1 MAHTSGLQLGI
12 LFSLWASL
20 SWNTGAQT
28 PRRDV
33 EGDPALGDL
42 RQYHAFIDDYRR
54 GNTEGL
60 GALLRWDRKRI
71 LRVLALVDTPKDPIR
86 PWGAG
91 RFKAAVMIHTDAAL
105 ELMERTETENALQ
118 HLDVSSQLLK
128 KAGQDVRDQVGR
140 WHQAVVRHM
149 RSRNWLPAAEQFLA
163 SGRERWQHD
172 SIVLYESG
180 TLQELL
186 AGDTSLPTVVNVS
199 DRSMGSTVRMAPA
212 PATGPLTAAMLDDVK
227 RHRLSRLQR
236 AAGWLEESLKGDP
249 SNVRAALHLGR
260 VQTLRNRHA
269 NALELLPA
277 ASRHSDPAVAYLG
290 LLFTAALHERQG
302 RTDDALQAYGGAIA
316 RYQLNQA
323 AHIGMSALLQRTGRG
338 DQSRALLRLVVD
350 AVPSSRRDPWW
361 SYLQE
366 PSEVALARLDALR
379 REARQ

>member
-1 MAHTSGLQLGI
+1 
-12 LFSLWASL
+12 
-20 SWNTGAQT
+20 
-28 PRRDV
+28 
-33 EGDPALGDL
+33 
-42 RQYHAFIDDYRR
+42 
-54 GNTEGL
+54 
-60 GALLRWDRKRI
+60 
-71 LRVLALVDTPKDPIR
+71 
-86 PWGAG
+86 
-91 RFKAAVMIHTDAAL
+91 MIHTDAAL

-118 HLDVSSQLLK
+118 HLDVASQLLK

-249 SNVRAALHLGR
+249 SNVQAALPLGR

-302 RTDDALQAYGGAIA
+302 RTDDALQAYGGAIEG
-316 RYQLNQA
+316 YQLNQA

>member
-1 MAHTSGLQLGI
+1 MALTSGSPLGI
-12 LFSLWASL
+12 VIAIWAAMS
-20 SWNTGAQT
+20 TIAGAQT
-28 PRRDV
+28 RPGAV
-33 EGDPALGDL
+33 ERDPALGDL
-42 RQYHAFIDDYRR
+42 GQYHAFIDDYRR
-54 GNTEGL
+54 GNAEGL

-71 LRVLALVDTPKDPIR
+71 LRVLALVDTAQDPIQ

-105 ELMERTETENALQ
+105 ELMERSETETALL
-118 HLDVSSQLLK
+118 HLDVASQLLK

-199 DRSMGSTVRMAPA
+199 DRSMRSTVRMAPA

-227 RHRLSRLQR
+227 RHRRSRLER
-236 AAGWLEESLKGDP
+236 AAGWLEASLKGDP
-249 SNVRAALHLGR
+249 SNVQAALHLGR
-260 VQTLRNRHA
+260 VQTLRNQQA
-269 NALELLPA
+269 NALELLGQV
-277 ASRHSDPAVAYLG
+277 SRSPDPAVAYLG
-290 LLFTAALHERQG
+290 LLFTAVLHERQG
-302 RTDDALQAYGGAIA
+302 RTHDALQAYGGAIA
-316 RYQLNQA
+316 RYQRNQA

-338 DQSRALLRLVVD
+338 DQSRALLGLVVD